1 MSKIIY
7 FSHRSKIGH
16 LSRLVVDRL
25 VSSKFGTS
33 HGIHL
38 TIEKPYGTNPNFN
51 IYRDS
56 VLRQY
61 FGLDVSVGEDTP
73 QRYRYGTGGEISSV
87 GIHPANFMTRPCS
100 SEMSLLAREIHEFLL

>member
-1 MSKIIY
+1 MSKVIH
-7 FSHRSKIGH
+7 FSHRNKIGH
-16 LSRLVVDRL
+16 LSRLIADRL

-33 HGIHL
+33 DGIHL

-61 FGLDVSVGEDTP
+61 FGLDVSLKENMS
-73 QRYRYGTGGEISSV
+73 QRYSYGTGGGISSV
-87 GIHPANFMTRPCS
+87 GIDPANFIT
-100 SEMSLLAREIHEFLL
+100 